1 MDNNLYLSYRDILET
16 MELKNSRLWIFYY
29 LICFVALLWVGF
41 LAVQGVMLFVS
52 FFITLTVL
60 GFSVILCVM
69 MIVDQRNEEKTEE
82 Q

>member
-1 MDNNLYLSYRDILET
+1 

-69 MIVDQRNEEKTEE
+69 MILEQRNEEQTEE